1 MRNAARPFVAALAIA
16 SAVVVSG
23 AACHRAPDPSQT
35 VNRALT
41 DANLDQV
48 KVDWDRDAHIAH
60 LTGTV
65 ATPTD
70 RQRAQDVASAAVG
83 TSGRVLNE
91 VTIRGVNDKSA
102 GALDDDI
109 KDMLKQTIR
118 AEPSLKDRDID
129 FEVHNG
135 VVTIKGEV
143 RSAAEKSRLTELV
156 REAPGVKDMANAVE
170 IKPKS

>member
-1 MRNAARPFVAALAIA
+1 MRNVIARQFLLFTISVC
-16 SAVVVSG
+16 VG
-23 AACHRAPDPSQT
+23 CAACNRGPDPSDN

-41 DANLDQV
+41 EANLSQV
-48 KVDWDRDAHIAH
+48 KVEWDRSAHIAH

-65 ATPTD
+65 ASPTD

-109 KDMLKQTIR
+109 KDTLKRTIKN
-118 AEPSLKDRDID
+118 EPELKDRDID
-129 FEVHNG
+129 FDVHNG
-135 VVTIKGEV
+135 VVTVKGEV
-143 RSAAEKSRLTELV
+143 RSAAEKSRVTELV
-156 REAPGVKDMANAVE
+156 RDAPGVKDMANALE